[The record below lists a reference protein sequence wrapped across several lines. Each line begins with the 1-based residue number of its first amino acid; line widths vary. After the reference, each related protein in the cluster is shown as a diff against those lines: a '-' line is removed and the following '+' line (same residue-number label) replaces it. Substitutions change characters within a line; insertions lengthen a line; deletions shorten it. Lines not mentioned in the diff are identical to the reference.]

1 MVRPEDGFKCYSY
14 VLIYVDDVMVIHNDA
29 EILLWRI
36 DKYFKLKPIL
46 IGYLDIYLVY
56 KLKKMQLENGVWEKA
71 NIPARYVK

>member
-56 KLKKMQLENGVWEKA
+56 KLKKMQLENGV
-71 NIPARYVK
+71 